1 MDRVENRDRVEY
13 FGKETKLEKCT
24 CILYILLYVSH
35 LKLGHKR
42 DETDAERMG

>member
-1 MDRVENRDRVEY
+1 MEISRVELN
-13 FGKETKLEKCT
+13 
-24 CILYILLYVSH
+24 ILVKKQSLKNALVYYILLYVSH

>member
-1 MDRVENRDRVEY
+1 MDRVERELN
-13 FGKETKLEKCT
+13 
-24 CILYILLYVSH
+24 ILVKKQSLKNALVYYILLYVSH